1 MACSRARIT
10 RAFRASPLRLR
21 CSSSQARWAGVG
33 RMLIGCR
40 VGIDKGSAFWATVAG
55 AVQGGYSEPVAAAHF
70 TMTHDPTP
78 PPSGPRRF
86 AAPPRRVIDRDGRH
100 ILDAVDPD
108 GRAWWLVR
116 GVDEAPDDWT
126 ELRRLP
132 TYQEQP

>member
-1 MACSRARIT
+1 
-10 RAFRASPLRLR
+10 
-21 CSSSQARWAGVG
+21 
-33 RMLIGCR
+33 
-40 VGIDKGSAFWATVAG
+40 
-55 AVQGGYSEPVAAAHF
+55 
-70 TMTHDPTP
+70 MTHDPTP

-86 AAPPRRVIDRDGRH
+86 VSLTRTQMPEGYLV
-100 ILDAVDPD
+100 LDAIDTD